1 MGNRTL
7 LSLGAL
13 LFAGTVLLRAPAS
26 WLVSALPPSV
36 ECLQPGGSMWRG
48 ACGQLRIA
56 GAALSDVR
64 WQLHPTALLAG
75 QLELALQSAD
85 VRAPAAGTLALGWGG
100 HDTVRGLHADMPID
114 TGFLPLFPS

>member
-7 LSLGAL
+7 LSIGAL

-36 ECLQPGGSMWRG
+36 ECLQPAGSMWRG
-48 ACGQLRIA
+48 ACGQLRVA

-64 WQLHPTALLAG
+64 WQLHPWSLWRG

-85 VRAPAAGTLALGWGG
+85 LRAPARATLALGTGG
-100 HDTVRGLHADMPID
+100 EHTMRDLQADMPID
-114 TGFLPLFPS
+114 SGFLPLF